1 MFPLPIQQELWTL
14 SAGTVIRVSHGLYN
28 HVALIGDQFIMGERS
43 VLAFSAQAGG
53 FVEQPYSAF
62 AAGRAVTSDGYPS
75 GLPSQVVMQRARL
88 KQGQAYSWMDFNC
101 EHFVRYAHGLP
112 VESPQLRQWAFLAGA
127 LGLVT
132 LATARG

>member
-1 MFPLPIQQELWTL
+1 MFPLPTQQEIWTL
-14 SAGTVIRVSHGLYN
+14 PAGTVVQVNSGLYN
-28 HVALIGDQFIMGERS
+28 HVALIGDRLIMGERS

-62 AAGRAVTSDGYPS
+62 AVGRAVGIDGYP
-75 GLPSQVVMQRARL
+75 GRLPSQTVMQRARL

-112 VESPQLRQWAFLAGA
+112 IESPQLRQWAFVAGV
-127 LGLVT
+127 LGFLT